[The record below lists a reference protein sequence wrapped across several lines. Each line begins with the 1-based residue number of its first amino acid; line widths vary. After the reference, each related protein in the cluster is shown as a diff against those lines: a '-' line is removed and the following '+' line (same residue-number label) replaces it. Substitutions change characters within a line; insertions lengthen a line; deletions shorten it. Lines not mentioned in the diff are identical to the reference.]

1 MTAAADP
8 SPAGADGA
16 APQTPDAADARP
28 GLRLTGHRTRALG
41 GPFLASMAGTAVLGA
56 AVGATRIVQALLIA
70 QIFGHVLHGRGP
82 VAPDIAAI
90 AAVTVIRVVLL
101 WWRDRQ
107 AAASASTVSEALRS
121 ELWRRLSELGPGYLL
136 RRRTGAVETALVS
149 GAEQLGT
156 YYGEFVPS
164 AVASI
169 VTVGMVLVWVTVLDP
184 FAGLVMVI
192 AGALVPA
199 APVLSA
205 RAFGEAGL
213 QFSEGLGRLASEYL
227 DAIQGMLTLK
237 AFNAGD
243 RWGRRLAERCEELS
257 ADATSLAGLANM
269 HVGFVSL
276 GIAAGTV
283 LGVAVATLRATHH
296 AVTGSALLAI
306 LLLAWECFRPLGELQ
321 AAFPAAY
328 QAVAGANAVTELLDA
343 PPEVLEP
350 ASPATIDRTALHPS
364 VSFDGVHFSYEPNR
378 APALAGVSFAVDA
391 GETVAVVGPSGAG
404 KTTLVSLLLRYFD
417 PQAGTI
423 KVGGHNLK
431 DLSLVALRSLI
442 AVTFQDTYLFRRS
455 VRDNLLLARPGATTA
470 EVESAAKAANA
481 HDFIVGLPDGYDTV
495 VGERGA
501 RLSGGERQRVAIAR
515 ALLADAPIL
524 VLDEPTSSVDAASET
539 LITNAIEQLT
549 AERTTIVIAHRLSTL
564 RRADRIVVLDEGRV
578 VEMGTP
584 SELRRAG
591 GAFARLIAAQQ
602 LSPS

>member
-1 MTAAADP
+1 
-8 SPAGADGA
+8 
-16 APQTPDAADARP
+16 
-28 GLRLTGHRTRALG
+28 
-41 GPFLASMAGTAVLGA
+41 
-56 AVGATRIVQALLIA
+56 
-70 QIFGHVLHGRGP
+70 
-82 VAPDIAAI
+82 
-90 AAVTVIRVVLL
+90 
-101 WWRDRQ
+101 
-107 AAASASTVSEALRS
+107 
-121 ELWRRLSELGPGYLL
+121 
-136 RRRTGAVETALVS
+136 
-149 GAEQLGT
+149 
-156 YYGEFVPS
+156 
-164 AVASI
+164 
-169 VTVGMVLVWVTVLDP
+169 
-184 FAGLVMVI
+184 
-192 AGALVPA
+192 
-199 APVLSA
+199 
-205 RAFGEAGL
+205 
-213 QFSEGLGRLASEYL
+213 
-227 DAIQGMLTLK
+227 
-237 AFNAGD
+237 
-243 RWGRRLAERCEELS
+243 
-257 ADATSLAGLANM
+257 
-269 HVGFVSL
+269 
-276 GIAAGTV
+276 
-283 LGVAVATLRATHH
+283 
-296 AVTGSALLAI
+296 
-306 LLLAWECFRPLGELQ
+306 
-321 AAFPAAY
+321 
-328 QAVAGANAVTELLDA
+328 VAGANAVTELLDA

-350 ASPATIDRTALHPS
+350 ASPATMDRAVLQPC

-423 KVGGHNLK
+423 KVGGHDLK

-470 EVESAAKAANA
+470 EVESAAQAANA
-481 HDFIVGLPDGYDTV
+481 HDFIVGLPDGYDTI

-564 RRADRIVVLDEGRV
+564 RRADRVVVLDEGRV
-578 VEMGTP
+578 VEMGRP